1 MRRLLA
7 LSIATLSLSAC
18 GAGQEIGPAGS
29 GGAREPGPTLPDVAR
44 VECTT
49 GGTHL
54 ELSMLKPQRDG
65 IHFQVVNETGGDRS
79 FSVLHRDGRSMDE
92 DAPAGTSELVVDLS
106 PGLIEV
112 ACGPRAD
119 VEHAQLLEIVDTDGV
134 SGALLQTGS

>member
-7 LSIATLSLSAC
+7 LIIATLSLSAC

-29 GGAREPGPTLPDVAR
+29 GGAREPTLPDVAR

-54 ELSMLKPQRDG
+54 ELSMLKPQHDG

-79 FSVLHRDGRSMDE
+79 FSVLHRDGRSIDE
-92 DAPAGTSELVVDLS
+92 DAPAGTSELVIDVS

-112 ACGPRAD
+112 ACGTRAD
-119 VEHAQLLEIVDTDGV
+119 VEHAKLLEVVDTDGV
-134 SGALLQTGS
+134 YGSLAQAGS